1 MISQKL
7 KQIDRRIVELLKERI
22 ALLNSESILTPKEE
36 IAALT
41 PLLSSIGIPQ
51 ELWSESLSNGSTS
64 IEAESLSKSGRE
76 TAAMAA
82 RPRQITIV
90 GGKGRMGQFFAQQ
103 LTAAGHSVRSLGR
116 KDWDNARS
124 LLGEAELVL
133 ISVPIEQTLATIE
146 RTARY
151 IATTAAIAD
160 ITSIKTTPVEK
171 MLACH
176 DGAVMGLHPM
186 FGPNKNSFD
195 KQKIVVCSGRHDD
208 VFQWLLDFMAERGG
222 ELIYCSPQEHDRLM
236 AIVQAVRHFS
246 QFGFGVFL
254 KSERVDPESSLSVA
268 SPNYRSE
275 YEALLRFF
283 KQNPS
288 MYVDIMLAT
297 ETSCQTIERLA
308 STYQDLAE
316 LIAKKDRDALIEL
329 FTNAKDLFTETE
341 LPLASKA
348 RPIITTIKS

>member
-7 KQIDRRIVELLKERI
+7 KQIDIRIVELLKERI
-22 ALLNSESILTPKEE
+22 ALLNSESISSSKE
-36 IAALT
+36 IADLT
-41 PLLSSIGIPQ
+41 PLLTSIGISQ
-51 ELWSESLSNGSTS
+51 EVWSELITNGSS
-64 IEAESLSKSGRE
+64 APKKPIKSACSR
-76 TAAMAA
+76 
-82 RPRQITIV
+82 RVTIV
-90 GGKGRMGQFFAQQ
+90 GGKGRMGQFFAEQ
-103 LTAAGHSVRSLGR
+103 LTAAGHQVSTIGR
-116 KDWDNARS
+116 KDWDDAPS

-133 ISVPIEQTLATIE
+133 ISVPIEQTSAIIE
-146 RTARY
+146 RTAQY
-151 IATTAAIAD
+151 LNPNTAIAD

-195 KQKIVVCSGRHDD
+195 KQKIVVCYGRQDD
-208 VFQWLLDFMAERGG
+208 AFQWLLDFMAERGG
-222 ELIYCSPQEHDRLM
+222 ELICCSPQEHDRLM

-254 KSERVDPESSLSVA
+254 KSERVDPKSSLSVA

-329 FTNAKDLFTETE
+329 FAYAKDVFTETE

>member
-7 KQIDRRIVELLKERI
+7 EQIDRRIVELLKERI
-22 ALLNSESILTPKEE
+22 ALLDRESISSPKEE

-41 PLLSSIGIPQ
+41 PLLTSIGISQ
-51 ELWSESLSNGSTS
+51 EVWSELITDGSTS
-64 IEAESLSKSGRE
+64 IEAKTPIKSDRSC
-76 TAAMAA
+76 
-82 RPRQITIV
+82 RITIV
-90 GGKGRMGQFFAQQ
+90 GGKGRMGRFFVEQ
-103 LTAAGHSVRSLGR
+103 LTAAGHRVSTLGR
-116 KDWDNARS
+116 KDWDDASS

-133 ISVPIEQTLATIE
+133 ISVPIEQTSVIIE
-146 RTARY
+146 RTAQY
-151 IATTAAIAD
+151 LTPNTAIAD

-195 KQKIVVCSGRHDD
+195 KQKIVVCSGRHNDS
-208 VFQWLLDFMAERGG
+208 FQWLLDFMAERGG

-329 FTNAKDLFTETE
+329 FAYAKDVFTETK
-341 LPLASKA
+341 LPLSSKA
-348 RPIITTIKS
+348 QSIVTTIKS

>member
-7 KQIDRRIVELLKERI
+7 KQIDKRIVELLKERI
-22 ALLNSESILTPKEE
+22 ALLNSESISSPKEE

-41 PLLSSIGIPQ
+41 PLLTSIGISQ
-51 ELWSESLSNGSTS
+51 EVWSELITNSTAKK
-64 IEAESLSKSGRE
+64 AESPKSDRS
-76 TAAMAA
+76 
-82 RPRQITIV
+82 RRVTIV
-90 GGKGRMGQFFAQQ
+90 GGKGRMGQFFAEQ
-103 LTAAGHSVRSLGR
+103 LTAAGHCVRSLGR
-116 KDWDNARS
+116 QDWDKAQS
-124 LLGEAELVL
+124 FLGEAELVL
-133 ISVPIEQTLATIE
+133 ISVPIEQTLEIIE
-146 RTARY
+146 RTAQY
-151 IATTAAIAD
+151 LAPTTAIAD

-195 KQKIVVCSGRHDD
+195 KQKIVVCSGRHNDS
-208 VFQWLLDFMAERGG
+208 FQWLLDFMAERGG

-254 KSERVDPESSLSVA
+254 NTERVDPKSSLSVA

-275 YEALLRFF
+275 YEALERFF
-283 KQNPS
+283 QQNPS

-297 ETSCQTIERLA
+297 ETSCQTIERLVK
-308 STYQDLAE
+308 TYQDIAE
-316 LIAKKDRDALIEL
+316 LIAQKDRDALISI
-329 FTNAKDLFTETE
+329 FANTKDLFIQPEFSTTSQ
-341 LPLASKA
+341 AK
-348 RPIITTIKS
+348 PIVTTIGS

>member
-7 KQIDRRIVELLKERI
+7 EQIDRHIVELLKERI
-22 ALLNSESILTPKEE
+22 ALLNSGSISSLKEE

-41 PLLSSIGIPQ
+41 PLLTSIGIPQ
-51 ELWSESLSNGSTS
+51 ELWSESLANGSTS
-64 IEAESLSKSGRE
+64 MEVKSSKKSDRPGV
-76 TAAMAA
+76 A
-82 RPRQITIV
+82 RSHRCRQITIV
-90 GGKGRMGQFFAQQ
+90 GGKGRMGQLFTQQ

-116 KDWDNARS
+116 KDWDNAPS

-133 ISVPIEQTLATIE
+133 ISVPIEQTLAIIE
-146 RTARY
+146 RTTQY
-151 IATTAAIAD
+151 IAPTTAIAD
-160 ITSIKTTPVEK
+160 ITSIKTTPVAK

-186 FGPNKNSFD
+186 FGPNKNFN
-195 KQKIVVCSGRHDD
+195 KQKIVVCYGRHNDS
-208 VFQWLLDFMAERGG
+208 FQWLLDFMAERGG

-254 KSERVDPESSLSVA
+254 KSERVDPQSSLSVA

-275 YEALLRFF
+275 YEALLSFF
-283 KQNPS
+283 QQNPS

-308 STYQDLAE
+308 TTYRELAE
-316 LIAKKDRDALIEL
+316 LIAKKDRDTLIQIFANTKNL
-329 FTNAKDLFTETE
+329 FTKSES
-341 LPLASKA
+341 PLAGKA
-348 RPIITTIKS
+348 QPIITTMKS

>member
-7 KQIDRRIVELLKERI
+7 EQIDRRIVELLKERI
-22 ALLNSESILTPKEE
+22 ALVNSGAIASPKEE

-41 PLLSSIGIPQ
+41 PLLTSIGIPQ
-51 ELWSESLSNGSTS
+51 ELWSESFANGSTS
-64 IEAESLSKSGRE
+64 IEAKSSKSDRS
-76 TAAMAA
+76 
-82 RPRQITIV
+82 RRITIV
-90 GGKGRMGQFFAQQ
+90 GGKGRMGQLFTQQ

-116 KDWDNARS
+116 KDWHNAPS

-133 ISVPIEQTLATIE
+133 ISVPIEQTEAIIE
-146 RTARY
+146 RTAQY
-151 IATTAAIAD
+151 LAPTTAIAD
-160 ITSIKTTPVEK
+160 ITSIKTAPVAK

-186 FGPNKNSFD
+186 FGPNKNFN
-195 KQKIVVCSGRHDD
+195 KQKIVVCYGRHNDS
-208 VFQWLLDFMAERGG
+208 FQWLLDFMAERGG

-254 KSERVDPESSLSVA
+254 KSERIDTQSSLSVA

-275 YEALLRFF
+275 YEALLSFF
-283 KQNPS
+283 QQNPS
-288 MYVDIMLAT
+288 MYIDIMLAT

-308 STYQDLAE
+308 TTYRELAE
-316 LIAKKDRDALIEL
+316 LIAKKDRDALIEI
-329 FTNAKDLFTETE
+329 FANAKDLFTEPE
-341 LPLASKA
+341 LPLAGKA
-348 RPIITTIKS
+348 

>member
-7 KQIDRRIVELLKERI
+7 KQIDIRIVELLKERI
-22 ALLNSESILTPKEE
+22 ALLNSESISSSKEM
-36 IAALT
+36 ADLT
-41 PLLSSIGIPQ
+41 PLLTSIGISQ
-51 ELWSESLSNGSTS
+51 EVWSELITNGSSS
-64 IEAESLSKSGRE
+64 IEAKTRLKSD
-76 TAAMAA
+76 
-82 RPRQITIV
+82 RPRRVTIV
-90 GGKGRMGQFFAQQ
+90 GGKGRMGQFFAEQ
-103 LTAAGHSVRSLGR
+103 LTAAGHQVCTLGR
-116 KDWDNARS
+116 KDWDDAPS
-124 LLGEAELVL
+124 LLGKTELVL
-133 ISVPIEQTLATIE
+133 ISVPIEQTSAIIE
-146 RTARY
+146 RTAQY
-151 IATTAAIAD
+151 LNPNTAIAD

-195 KQKIVVCSGRHDD
+195 KQKIVVCSGRQNDS
-208 VFQWLLDFMAERGG
+208 FQWLLDFMAERGG
-222 ELIYCSPQEHDRLM
+222 ELIYCSSQEHDRLM

-329 FTNAKDLFTETE
+329 FAYAKDVFTETE

-348 RPIITTIKS
+348 QSIVTTIKS